1 MYRYNNT
8 VRKYRKEQKDLQKHF
23 FNIQIHI
30 NSRNIFQ
37 IPILYKGLIK

>member
-23 FNIQIHI
+23 FNI
-30 NSRNIFQ
+30 SKKF
-37 IPILYKGLIK
+37 